1 MTTFLEVR
9 DLYAG
14 YGYGGDI
21 LQGVDLH
28 VERGNYLCIIG
39 PNGAGKST
47 LLRAIGGVIS
57 PRRGE
62 ILFEGRSIGSRRPDL
77 IFRDGIVTVPQG
89 RNTFPDMTVWDNVLM
104 GAYSI
109 RDAGLARRRIDQ
121 VAELLPIVVEKR
133 HVHAGLLSGGQQ
145 KQVELA
151 RAMVVEPKLLLL
163 DEPTLGLEP
172 RVARAVLDKVDRLS
186 QAGTTII
193 LVEQNARLGLAAAQD
208 GCVMELGKVKLRGQ
222 GIRLLEDP
230 EVGRL
235 YLGEEASAPP
245 LASTSPSP
253 LPPHEIH
260 GSRGDPGIAGEGPRR
275 GGQGAGPETNT
286 ER

>member
-1 MTTFLEVR
+1 LTELLEIR

-28 VERGNYLCIIG
+28 VEHGNYICIIG

-47 LLRAIGGVIS
+47 LMRAIGGVIA

-62 ILFEGRSIGSRRPDL
+62 IVFEGQSIGGKRPDL
-77 IFRDGIVTVPQG
+77 IFRAGIVTVPQG
-89 RNTFPDMTVWDNVLM
+89 RNTFADMTVWDNVLM

-109 RDAGLARRRIDQ
+109 TDARLARHRIEQ
-121 VAELLPIVVEKR
+121 VTELLPIVHEKR
-133 HVHAGLLSGGQQ
+133 HMRAGLLSGGQQ

-172 RVARAVLDKVDRLS
+172 RVARAVLDKVQRLS
-186 QAGTTII
+186 EAGTTII
-193 LVEQNARLGLAAAQD
+193 LVEQNARLGLAAAHD
-208 GCVMELGKVKLRGQ
+208 GCVMELGRVKLRGH
-222 GIRLLEDP
+222 GLSLLEDP
-230 EVGRL
+230 EVARL
-235 YLGEEASAPP
+235 YLGEEAG
-245 LASTSPSP
+245 ASQSS
-253 LPPHEIH
+253 L
-260 GSRGDPGIAGEGPRR
+260 AGEGR
-275 GGQGAGPETNT
+275 GGGRSEADSEARNGVQPL
-286 ER
+286 